1 MSWDGFAEN
10 ADDVGSSRF
19 TLGGSGC
26 TLDPANLLD
35 STLAAEILDRI
46 SVGDMFRNIPKAP
59 SKEVGPAVLSFLLD
73 SGDGQAL
80 LASDDASYILSEVMV
95 VSMDE
100 GMAYLVVGL
109 RATSE
114 PL

>member
-10 ADDVGSSRF
+10 ADGVGS
-19 TLGGSGC
+19 LGFKFGDSGC
-26 TLDPANLLD
+26 TLDPASLLD

-46 SVGDMFRNIPKAP
+46 SVGDMLRNIPKAP
-59 SKEVGPAVLSFLLD
+59 SKEVVPAMLSFLLD
-73 SGDGQAL
+73 SGDGRAL
-80 LASDDASYILSEVMV
+80 LASDNASYILSEVMV
-95 VSMDE
+95 VSMEE
-100 GMAYLVVGL
+100 GMAYLVMGL